1 MRPIVLAML
10 GLAATCAA
18 PAWGLDING
27 NTIGMPIDQVAKPY
41 GKRWTCDTAK
51 DARAGDQIC
60 RKSKAVDEFPRM
72 QNEYFARNHVAIF
85 YRFHD
90 DRLVQIRV
98 SGIAKSRFDDI
109 LDTLKKSY
117 GEPRPDGQRAG
128 RGGEIARAPRR
139 ALGERRRRP
148 RSLRQRAEILRAKPV
163 ALRRSVLEDR
173 RRSAEDRRRLRQ
185 EPGGLAG
192 EPRRGP
198 SEQTPS
204 SPSPACGR
212 GPG

>member
-10 GLAATCAA
+10 GLAVTCAA

-41 GKRWTCDTAK
+41 GKRWTCETAK
-51 DARAGDQIC
+51 DARAGDPIC

-98 SGIAKSRFDDI
+98 SGIAKSRYDDI
-109 LDTLKKSY
+109 LDTLKQSF
-117 GEPRPDGQRAG
+117 GEPKPGTASAQDAAGKPSAQPGARWESDGAVLDLSANAPKASELSLSLYDAAYWKTDAAAPKAD
-128 RGGEIARAPRR
+128 GG
-139 ALGERRRRP
+139 
-148 RSLRQRAEILRAKPV
+148 
-163 ALRRSVLEDR
+163 
-173 RRSAEDRRRLRQ
+173 
-185 EPGGLAG
+185 
-192 EPRRGP
+192 
-198 SEQTPS
+198 
-204 SPSPACGR
+204 
-212 GPG
+212 